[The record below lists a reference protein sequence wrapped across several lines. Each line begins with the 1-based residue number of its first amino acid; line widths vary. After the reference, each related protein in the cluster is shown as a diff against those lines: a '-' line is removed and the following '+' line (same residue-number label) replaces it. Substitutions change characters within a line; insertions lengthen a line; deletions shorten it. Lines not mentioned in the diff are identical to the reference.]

1 MNHQDENMDMISAL
15 SERLLNGIF
24 KENPTFV
31 LLLGMCPTLA
41 VTTSAVNGLGMGAST
56 MIVLAMSNLLISL
69 LRKVIPNKIRI
80 PAFIVIIA
88 SFVTIVELVM
98 KGYVPSLY
106 SALGLYIPLIVV
118 NCIILGRAESY
129 AYSHSALLSLFDG
142 LGMGMGFTIALTLI
156 GAFREL
162 LGSGKVF
169 NAQVMP
175 EGFIPVSIFVMAPG
189 AFFVLAMLT
198 AVQNKIKEIGTARGR
213 DMSKIQSGC
222 GGNCFECDKECKVS
236 ALPSA
241 DAEETGASTET
252 VKPDTAVDTEGGS
265 ENTETEADPDEAKED
280 DIEKSVSHKGFAE
293 RFKERFARKSGK
305 TGEEPSQG
313 DKTDGET
320 AGEGSESDKEK
331 EPEGVDEKSDT
342 GEQGPE
348 EVHKVDSGLGGPDQE
363 SGGPEQEGS
372 VGEPEEPS
380 QKPEGSVE
388 EREEPSQECG
398 GTEEELRETDD
409 RAAEEQVA
417 QSVATEV
424 EMWDLSDMHST
435 VRRDLPSGRRPGKS
449 RKAMERAKAMLDRA
463 GAAKEDSNG

>member
-1 MNHQDENMDMISAL
+1 MNHDDENMGLISAL

-41 VTTSAVNGLGMGAST
+41 VTTSAVNGLGMGVST
-56 MIVLAMSNLLISL
+56 MVVLAMSNLIISL
-69 LRKVIPNKIRI
+69 LRKVIPDKIRI

-142 LGMGMGFTIALTLI
+142 FGMGMGFTFALTII

-198 AVQNKIKEIGTARGR
+198 AVQNKIKEIGTAKGR
-213 DMSKIQSGC
+213 DMSRIQSGC
-222 GGNCFECDKECKVS
+222 GGNCLECSKDCKVEMPETMKS
-236 ALPSA
+236 DIGAVNE
-241 DAEETGASTET
+241 AE
-252 VKPDTAVDTEGGS
+252 KHDDEG
-265 ENTETEADPDEAKED
+265 
-280 DIEKSVSHKGFAE
+280 SVPHKGFAE
-293 RFKERFARKSGK
+293 RFKERLSRKSEDPGTKSEEEHTENGK
-305 TGEEPSQG
+305 AVEE
-313 DKTDGET
+313 DDGSHEQKESEDDNKEPLPG
-320 AGEGSESDKEK
+320 GEGFGGVPEGDNEIGPRDNESPDEEQK
-331 EPEGVDEKSDT
+331 EPEPEREEHN
-342 GEQGPE
+342 EQRE
-348 EVHKVDSGLGGPDQE
+348 EHHE
-363 SGGPEQEGS
+363 
-372 VGEPEEPS
+372 EPEEPVKEHEEPS
-380 QKPEGSVE
+380 EELHGSDEEHEESPVGADTAESTGDPEGSSE
-388 EREEPSQECG
+388 
-398 GTEEELRETDD
+398 D
-409 RAAEEQVA
+409 AAEG
-417 QSVATEV
+417 SSDV
-424 EMWDLSDMHST
+424 EMWDINDLRS
-435 VRRDLPSGRRPGKS
+435 VVKRVLPSGRRPGKS
-449 RKAMERAKAMLDRA
+449 KKAMERAKAMLDRA
-463 GAAKEDSNG
+463 EGAAKEDTDD